1 MSMNQ
6 SLHTRLLRTAF
17 LVGAVTDALAL
28 IPLLFPPA
36 ARLLWGFEDFSGPYQ
51 FATGYA
57 ASLMLGWTAL
67 LVWAYRRPLERAFVA
82 ALTVIVIYGLIVT
95 EAVAVVSG
103 HLAVSRMIP
112 TWCLQAALLGL
123 FATAYHYPLVE
134 TWFAAERALEP
145 PGA

>member
-1 MSMNQ
+1 MSE
-6 SLHTRLLRTAF
+6 SRHARLLRTAF
-17 LVGAVTDALAL
+17 LAGAVTDAFAL
-28 IPLLFPPA
+28 VPLLFPPA
-36 ARLLWGFEDFSGPYQ
+36 ARLLWGLEDFGGPYR

-57 ASLMLGWTAL
+57 ASLMLGWTGL

-82 ALTVIVIYGLIVT
+82 ALTAVVIYALIGT

-103 HLAVSRMIP
+103 RLAPARMIP
-112 TWCLQAALLGL
+112 TWCLQVALLGL

-134 TWFAAERALEP
+134 RWFAAERPLEP